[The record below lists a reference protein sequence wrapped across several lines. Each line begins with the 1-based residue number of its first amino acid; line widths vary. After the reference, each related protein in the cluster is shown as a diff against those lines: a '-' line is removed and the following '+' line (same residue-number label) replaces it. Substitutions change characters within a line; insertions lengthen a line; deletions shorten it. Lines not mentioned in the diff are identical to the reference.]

1 MRLSP
6 SPLVFLLHMAFGL
19 RYRHGLIIYE
29 DLKEQED
36 EAKPLSLV
44 FLLHMAFGLRYR
56 HGLIIYEDARRAG
69 G

>member
-19 RYRHGLIIYE
+19 RYRHGLIIC
-29 DLKEQED
+29 K
-36 EAKPLSLV
+36 
-44 FLLHMAFGLRYR
+44 
-56 HGLIIYEDARRAG
+56 DARRAG